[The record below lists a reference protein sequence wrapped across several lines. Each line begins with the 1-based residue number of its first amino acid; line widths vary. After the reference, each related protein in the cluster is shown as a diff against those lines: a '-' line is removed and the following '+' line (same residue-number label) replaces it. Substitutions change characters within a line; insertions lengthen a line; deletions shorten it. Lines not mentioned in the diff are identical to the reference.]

1 MRAGWWIAAAGIS
14 AGVALAALPT
24 GAGAL
29 AGATAVGV
37 GEREFRISVYRPR
50 LRPGPVRFNVANFGQ
65 DVHDLVVLAPGGRAV
80 AGTGELRAG
89 ARVSVTARLTRP
101 GRYRLL
107 CTKAGHAARGMTAA
121 LRVVRP

>member
-1 MRAGWWIAAAGIS
+1 MRAGWWIAAAGIW
-14 AGVALAALPT
+14 AGAVLAALPT
-24 GAGAL
+24 GAGARR
-29 AGATAVGV
+29 GVTAVGV

-50 LRPGPVRFNVANFGQ
+50 LRPGPVRFNVANYGQ

-107 CTKAGHAARGMTAA
+107 CTKADHAARGMTAA